1 MLFFSQVLVGVHES
15 SAVFSLGLAL
25 ILFAYITVLWT
36 QYLDL
41 LFDDKCD
48 ARNVRYCVTP

>member
-25 ILFAYITVLWT
+25 ILFAYI
-36 QYLDL
+36 L
-41 LFDDKCD
+41 LYCG
-48 ARNVRYCVTP
+48 RSTLTYCLMTNVMRGMSGIV